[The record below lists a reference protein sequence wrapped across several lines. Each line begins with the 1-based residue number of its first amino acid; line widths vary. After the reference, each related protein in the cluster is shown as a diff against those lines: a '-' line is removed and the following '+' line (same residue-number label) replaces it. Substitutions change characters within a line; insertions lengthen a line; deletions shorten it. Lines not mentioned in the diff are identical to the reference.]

1 MLVNQ
6 WKDEVVSAF
15 RQSAQ
20 IMTNMNKK
28 VHNKYGADF
37 GINSGR
43 DDMLSFEQGN
53 NISSCERVAFRLV
66 TVANDDKVDLV
77 HSKCG
82 IVASSDVV
90 SSNVYQER
98 EREGER
104 RNRGGCM

>member
-20 IMTNMNKK
+20 IMANMNKN
-28 VHNKYGADF
+28 VHRYGADI

-43 DDMLSFEQGN
+43 DDMLPVEQGN
-53 NISSCERVAFRLV
+53 SIGSNERVALTFKLFI
-66 TVANDDKVDLV
+66 VANDDKVDLV

-82 IVASSDVV
+82 IVDS
-90 SSNVYQER
+90 
-98 EREGER
+98 R
-104 RNRGGCM
+104 RCVQ